1 MVSSHSSLKLKRA
14 KNSKLINYY
23 ILAGLF
29 NNLLS
34 LAAWFAYLVLPFD
47 HMKRSINEIIVV
59 VGLYYDEQIKQNISF
74 LKCSFGTV
82 VWQYS

>member
-1 MVSSHSSLKLKRA
+1 M
-14 KNSKLINYY
+14 
-23 ILAGLF
+23 
-29 NNLLS
+29 LS
-34 LAAWFAYLVLPFD
+34 LAAWFAYLVLAFD